1 MLRGELFMM
10 NKMHEKDD
18 LPYSVEVDNITQNEW
33 SQLLLKFE
41 DANIFQTWEYG
52 SAHWGDKNIS
62 HLVLRKEGQVVAAAQ
77 LWVVRIPVIG
87 SGFAHISWGPM
98 WRLRGKSI
106 EPETARHMLRSLR
119 EEYVV
124 RRRLLL
130 RIRAYS
136 VDSTTEGEI
145 VRSNLESEGFQFQ
158 KKEMRYHTYRLNL
171 SPELQEIRRKLLPR
185 WRKDLNKAE
194 RLDLTVIAG
203 DSNEMFQSLS
213 MLYHDMVSRK
223 GFKEYVADMSKYANM
238 QKSLPEKLKLKIFL
252 CYYQGEVVAGRTVA
266 LLGDTSMAILA
277 ATSTKSIELNLH
289 AAYLLQWKTIEW
301 LKQNGFRYFDLRGGV
316 DGDMPGV
323 KSFKRGLSG
332 DEIFYLGSYEN
343 HHSKM
348 SYFVVRTGE
357 FLQDLNKIKNRLFSK
372 LLMRYKNEL
381 NPT

>member
-1 MLRGELFMM
+1 MY
-10 NKMHEKDD
+10 KKDD
-18 LPYSVEVDNITQNEW
+18 LSYSVEVDSIIQNEW

-62 HLVLRKEGQVVAAAQ
+62 HLILRKEGQIVAATQ
-77 LWVVRIPVIG
+77 LWVVKIPVIG

-98 WRLRGKSI
+98 WRLRGQSP
-106 EPETARHMLRSLR
+106 EPETVRRMLRSLK
-119 EEYVV
+119 EEYVI

-136 VDSTTEGEI
+136 VDGTIEGEI
-145 VRSNLESEGFQFQ
+145 IRNNLEAEGFQFQ
-158 KKEMRYHTYRLNL
+158 KKESRYHTYRLNL

-194 RLDLTVIAG
+194 RAELTVITG
-203 DSNEMFQSLS
+203 DSDEMFQALS

-238 QKSLPEKLKLKIFL
+238 QKSLPEKLKMKIFL
-252 CYYQGEVVAGRTVA
+252 CYYQGEVVAGRTVP
-266 LLGDTSMAILA
+266 LLGDTAMALIA
-277 ATSTKSIELNLH
+277 ATSTKSVELNLH
-289 AAYLLQWKTIEW
+289 AAYLLQWKAIEW
-301 LKQNGFRYFDLRGGV
+301 LKQNGFQYYDLRGGV

-343 HHSKM
+343 HKSKM
-348 SYFVVRTGE
+348 SYFMVRIGE
-357 FLQDLNKIKNRLFSK
+357 FLQDLNKIRNRLFSK
-372 LLMRYKNEL
+372 SLMRYKNEL

>member
-1 MLRGELFMM
+1 MM
-10 NKMHEKDD
+10 NKTHEKDD
-18 LPYSVEVDNITQNEW
+18 LSYSVEVDNITQNEW

-98 WRLRGKSI
+98 WRLRGQSI

-145 VRSNLESEGFQFQ
+145 VRSNLEEEGFQFQ
-158 KKEMRYHTYRLNL
+158 TKESRYHTYRLNL
-171 SPELQEIRRKLLPR
+171 SPELQEIRQKLLPR
-185 WRKDLNKAE
+185 WRKDLKKAE

-252 CYYQGEVVAGRTVA
+252 CYYQGEIVAGRTVA
-266 LLGDTSMAILA
+266 LLGDTSMALLA

-323 KSFKRGLSG
+323 KSFKKGLSG

-348 SYFVVRTGE
+348 SYFVVRAGE
-357 FLQDLNKIKNRLFSK
+357 FLQDLNKIKKRLFSR